1 MPAETF
7 NVLIGGKAGEGVKK
21 AAQVLAH
28 LAMASGKHVFQT
40 DDYQSLIKGGHNF
53 SVVSISDT
61 KLYNSYSAIDLIISF
76 DDRSIRQHAG
86 QLKPGALHF
95 VNGDDAASAD
105 SSMINLPLGS
115 LMREVYGAKGNV
127 SLSAIAIFCAVCGI
141 EARDLEQSIKREFKH
156 SIEQNITYAEAV
168 YKLVKELELG
178 EAYPLSTSKM
188 GARKLYSGNQLIAL
202 GAWAAGLDIY
212 FSYPMT
218 PASSIL
224 HYLALKRE
232 SHKVFAVHA
241 ESELAAANMAVG
253 ACFAGKRSAV
263 GSSGGGFALM
273 QEAFSLAGMVEAP
286 LLFILSSRPGP
297 ATGVSTYTAQ
307 EDLFFALH
315 QGHGE
320 FPRIVAS
327 PDSFERAFSL
337 AAELMDLAWECQ
349 SPAILLTEKHLSESS
364 ADIFPEELS
373 LPSAPESLVSEA
385 KPYQRYAVTDSGV
398 SPLKFPGTEHA
409 DEDDVIKWN
418 SHEHLESGVRTDAAE
433 AMVAMKDKRLRKAE
447 TVKSATK
454 KYQRVAVYGAG
465 ESLVFAYGST
475 ALELR
480 EAMQHHPFK
489 LVVPI
494 YLEPFPDE
502 ELEAYRGCEAIIV
515 EHSSQPNFA
524 EFLRIKLDIK
534 AKANILR
541 YDGRHWDSKELAE
554 RVREAENA

>member
-1 MPAETF
+1 VADRVF
-7 NVLIGGKAGEGVKK
+7 SVLIGGKAGEGVKK

-28 LAMASGKHVFQT
+28 LAMAGGKHVFQA

-53 SVVSISDT
+53 SIVSISNS
-61 KLYNSYSAIDLIISF
+61 KLYNSYTDIDLIISF
-76 DDRSIRQHAG
+76 DDRSLRQHAG
-86 QLKPGALHF
+86 KLKPEGMHF
-95 VNGDDAASAD
+95 VNGDDCASSD
-105 SSMINLPLGS
+105 PGMIKLPLGS
-115 LMREVYGAKGNV
+115 LMKEVYGAKGNV
-127 SLSAIAIFCAVCGI
+127 SLSAIAIFCALSGI
-141 EARDLEQSIKREFKH
+141 GLEQLKQTIKHEFKH
-156 SIEQNITYAEAV
+156 SIAENISYATTVYEQVT
-168 YKLVKELELG
+168 ELRPEQAIRLPG
-178 EAYPLSTSKM
+178 LLPSNA
-188 GARKLYSGNQLIAL
+188 KLYTGNQLIAL
-202 GAWAAGLDIY
+202 GAWVAGLDLY

-232 SHKVFAVHA
+232 SHKVYAVHA

-253 ACFAGKRSAV
+253 ACFAGKRCAV

-286 LLFILSSRPGP
+286 LLFVLSSRPGP

-307 EDLFFALH
+307 EDLFFALN

-364 ADIFPEELS
+364 GDIRLGEIAMPDARQS
-373 LPSAPESLVSEA
+373 IVAEA
-385 KPYQRYAVTDSGV
+385 KPYKRYAITDSGV
-398 SPLKFPGTEHA
+398 SPLKFPGA
-409 DEDDVIKWN
+409 DNCDEDDVIKWN
-418 SHEHLESGVRTDAAE
+418 SHEHQESGVRTDAAE
-433 AMVAMKDKRLRKAE
+433 AMVMMKDKRQRKAD
-447 TVKSATK
+447 TVKAATG
-454 KYQRVAVYGAG
+454 KYQRIATYGEG
-465 ESLVFAYGST
+465 DCLVFAYGST

-480 EAMQHHPFK
+480 EAMNHHPFK

-494 YLEPFPDE
+494 YLEPFPHE
-502 ELEAYRGCEAIIV
+502 ELEQYRGAEAIIV
-515 EHSSQPNFA
+515 EHASQPNFA
-524 EFLRIKLDIK
+524 EFLRIKLDII

-541 YDGRHWDSKELAE
+541 YDGRSWDSKDLAE
-554 RVREAENA
+554 RVREAEHA